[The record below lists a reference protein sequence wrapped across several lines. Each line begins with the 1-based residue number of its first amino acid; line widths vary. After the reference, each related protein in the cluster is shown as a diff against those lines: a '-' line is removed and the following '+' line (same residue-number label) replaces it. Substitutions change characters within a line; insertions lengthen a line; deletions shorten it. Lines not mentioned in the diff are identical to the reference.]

1 MLVAGFLLFAV
12 LEVSDFAAQSTGND
26 FTDISQDVRS
36 VCGASDYRAG
46 EISLDTGEEIGLRGD
61 NELVLEQEGET
72 GAVESQDFDCSLS
85 IEEGSLE
92 GTRRY
97 QVQNDGSDEVVIS

>member
-1 MLVAGFLLFAV
+1 M
-12 LEVSDFAAQSTGND
+12 LEVSDFAAQSVGND

-46 EISLDTGEEIGLRGD
+46 DVSLDAGEEISVRGD
-61 NELVLEQEGET
+61 SRLVLEDESEGTQETET
-72 GAVESQDFDCSLS
+72 FDCSIS
-85 IEEGSLE
+85 IDDGSLE
-92 GTRRY
+92 GERRY